1 MWVLEV
7 LGRGLRADP
16 AERFSSMNEL
26 LTELDRR
33 AGTGRKG
40 FATGAAAK
48 LAGVWEGPVGGY
60 PVPTPG
66 KERMREAF
74 IATGKPYAAAV
85 FAGASTILD
94 RFAQRWTELY
104 VEVCEA
110 THVRGEQSSE
120 ILDLRMACLDEGL
133 EDLKALCRLFRAPTL
148 EVVENA
154 VNAANALGTLE
165 RCQDLKLL
173 RAVVRL
179 PDDPAKRAAV
189 EAFRTRLVDARAL
202 SRVGRAVDGLA
213 AVTPLVEE
221 ARRLAHAPTLAE
233 VLLLY
238 GKLQDLVQTPASAT
252 FEEAIWIAEG
262 ARHEEV
268 AAEAAA
274 YLVYISGY
282 AQAHFEVGEIW
293 SRHAETILR
302 RMSGHELLW
311 AFYYNSRGCMR
322 EQQGRLEDA
331 IDDARL
337 SIAAKERV
345 LDPNS
350 AEVALS
356 LCNLANHMAY
366 GADFAGALDVNER
379 AVDILTA
386 TLGRDHP
393 RTALVIGN
401 HAQFLWRL
409 GQIEAARVA
418 ALAALDVFQR
428 ETAGQGL
435 GATFP
440 MRTLGLCYQ
449 QTGRFD
455 EAVAMLERALGIRE
469 AKHSPPLRL
478 AEVRFPLARAV
489 LQSGRKPARAVAL
502 ARRALAEYAQT
513 ANTPTVALDRAE
525 LERWLATHALPTSP
539 PSRKR
544 VKKKQAP
551 SLSTSKR
558 RKASAVVRRR

>member
-1 MWVLEV
+1 LAAGRGLAAAHERALVHRDFKPDNVMVTAPGGQVRVMDFGLARMAIKTSDTEAADPNLDATIELSTGLSLAAAPGATTSPTMIFRDKITATGAVLGTPAYMSPEQFRGQPADARSDQFSFCVALYESLYGQRPFTGRSLQELADNVVAGRVHNPRASRGVPTWVLEV

-16 AERFSSMNEL
+16 GERFSSMNDL

-48 LAGVWEGPVGGY
+48 LAGVWEAPVGGY

-133 EDLKALCRLFRAPTL
+133 EDLKALWRLFRAPTL

-154 VNAANALGTLE
+154 VNAANSLGTLE

-202 SRVGRAVDGLA
+202 SRVGRAVDGLV

-238 GKLQDLVQTPASAT
+238 GKLQDLVQTAASAT
-252 FEEAIWIAEG
+252 FEEAIWIAEA
-262 ARHEEV
+262 ARHDEI

-274 YLVYISGY
+274 YLVYIAGY
-282 AQAHFEVGEIW
+282 TQAHFDVGEIW

-311 AFYYNSRGCMR
+311 AWYYNSRACMR
-322 EQQGRLEDA
+322 EQQGRLSEA

-337 SIAAKERV
+337 AVAAKERV

-350 AEVALS
+350 AEVGLS
-356 LCNLANHMAY
+356 LGNLANHMAY
-366 GADFAGALDVNER
+366 G
-379 AVDILTA
+379 
-386 TLGRDHP
+386 
-393 RTALVIGN
+393 
-401 HAQFLWRL
+401 
-409 GQIEAARVA
+409 
-418 ALAALDVFQR
+418 
-428 ETAGQGL
+428 
-435 GATFP
+435 
-440 MRTLGLCYQ
+440 
-449 QTGRFD
+449 
-455 EAVAMLERALGIRE
+455 
-469 AKHSPPLRL
+469 
-478 AEVRFPLARAV
+478 
-489 LQSGRKPARAVAL
+489 
-502 ARRALAEYAQT
+502 
-513 ANTPTVALDRAE
+513 
-525 LERWLATHALPTSP
+525 
-539 PSRKR
+539 
-544 VKKKQAP
+544 
-551 SLSTSKR
+551 
-558 RKASAVVRRR
+558 